1 MPKKWSICCYLPNK
15 NICKFPIRK
24 AHCLQMYASI
34 MLKIEIC
41 LIFVNVHSYS
51 DVTTIN
57 HTNYIWKLLP
67 FLSMKLLRYRVIFIL
82 LRPLDNFLTLIIQ
95 QLHDVRCCLH
105 VTLFAETKYTS
116 TLPVRQLRSKEKQC
130 HPKSFVRMNLYPST
144 LVYTCHW
151 IQKCC

>member
-1 MPKKWSICCYLPNK
+1 
-15 NICKFPIRK
+15 
-24 AHCLQMYASI
+24 MYALI

-41 LIFVNVHSYS
+41 LLFINVRSYS

-57 HTNYIWKLLP
+57 RTNYIWKLLP
-67 FLSMKLLRYRVIFIL
+67 FLLIKLLRYGVIFIL
-82 LRPLDNFLTLIIQ
+82 LWPLDNFLTSIIQ
-95 QLHDVRCCLH
+95 QLYDVQCCSH

-130 HPKSFVRMNLYPST
+130 HPNSFVRMNLYPST
-144 LVYTCHW
+144 LVYMCHW